1 MSWADSER
9 DRQLQNL
16 IRVGTVAEVNPA
28 TGRARVDFGAA
39 RSAWIQFAAHRAGG
53 VNMFS
58 PPSVGEQVI
67 VASPGG
73 DTAQGVIIGS
83 LPSTG
88 NPAAGSAADSWVIT
102 IGAVTVT
109 ITDGQVAISGG
120 DVIVTGGDVIA
131 DGISLKQH
139 THAHGDPAGTT
150 APPS

>member
-28 TGRARVDFGAA
+28 QGRARVSFGAA
-39 RSAWIQFAAHRAGG
+39 KSAWIQFTAQRSGG
-53 VNMFS
+53 VAMFS

-73 DTAQGVIIGS
+73 DTAQAVIVGS
-83 LPSTG
+83 LPSTD
-88 NPAAGSAADSWVIT
+88 NPAPGTAADSWVVK
-102 IGAVTVT
+102 IGAITLT

-120 DVIVTGGDVIA
+120 DIVVTGGDVIA
-131 DGISLKQH
+131 DGVSLKQH
-139 THAHGDPAGTT
+139 THAHGDPAGETS
-150 APPS
+150 APS